1 MVKEIT
7 VDSFN
12 TEVINSDKLTVVDFY
27 ATCAVLAENSPL
39 SLRKLKP
46 NLATELTL
54 LKLTLM
60 II

>member
-12 TEVINSDKLTVVDFY
+12 TEVINSVKFTVVDFMQPG
-27 ATCAVLAENSPL
+27 AVLAENSPL

-46 NLATELTL
+46 NLMTGLTL
-54 LKLTLM
+54 LKLILM

>member
-27 ATCAVLAENSPL
+27 ATWCGC
-39 SLRKLKP
+39 
-46 NLATELTL
+46 L
-54 LKLTLM
+54 LYTSDAADE
-60 II
+60 